1 MNIKVLHLVG
11 GSLSNGAAKGASIL
25 HEELL
30 NIGVNSKLLTDDSS
44 IDKISSKFF
53 FKKNVILIQQSL
65 FDKIL
70 NLFFVNIQKIIKS
83 LFLHSPRE
91 TFTLSLFGFDITK
104 RKEYKEADLLHIH
117 WLSEGF
123 INLKSL
129 SKVNKP
135 IIWTMRDEWA
145 YTGGAHYKSD
155 FKKYE
160 KGHISKLLKNYK
172 KKIYNKNFQ
181 FVALSNWL
189 KTKAEK
195 SDIINKSQI
204 IKIDNNIQLKD
215 FILIDKD
222 GAKSIL
228 GLTTEK
234 QIILYGA
241 QNPQSERKGWKIF
254 LETLKVLDKSKF
266 FLLIFGK
273 FWSHELLDKIG
284 VNYKSLGFVT
294 NQHILN
300 ALYSSGDIFVAS
312 SLQDAWPKT
321 FAEAMYCATPAV
333 CFDQTSISEIV
344 EHKKNGFIVK
354 KREAKAL
361 KEGIIWLLDET
372 KKNNLIGLQARE
384 KIKNYD
390 PKIIAKKYLNL
401 YKKKLLK

>member
-30 NIGVNSKLLTDDSS
+30 NVGVDSKLLTDDSS

-53 FKKNVILIQQSL
+53 FKENVILIQQSL

-70 NLFFVNIQKIIKS
+70 NKFFVNIQKIIKS
-83 LFLHSPRE
+83 LFLHRPRE

-123 INLKSL
+123 IDLKSL
-129 SKVNKP
+129 SKVDKP

-145 YTGGAHYKSD
+145 FTGGAHYKSD
-155 FKKYE
+155 FEEYE
-160 KGHISKLLKNYK
+160 KGYISKLLKNYK

-195 SDIINKSQI
+195 SEIINNNQI

-215 FILIDKD
+215 LIVIDKD
-222 GAKSIL
+222 IAKSIL
-228 GLTTEK
+228 GLRTEK

-241 QNPQSERKGWKIF
+241 QNPQSQRKGWKIF
-254 LETLKVLDKSKF
+254 LETLKELDKSKF

-273 FWSHELLDKIG
+273 FWSHDLLDKMSI
-284 VNYKSLGFVT
+284 NYKSFGFVT

-300 ALYSSGDIFVAS
+300 AIYSSGDIFVAS

-354 KREAKAL
+354 KREPKAL
-361 KEGIIWLLDET
+361 KDGIIWLLDET

-390 PKIIAKKYLNL
+390 PNIIAMKYLNL
-401 YKKKLLK
+401 YKKKLFK

>member
-1 MNIKVLHLVG
+1 MKIKVLHLVG
-11 GSLSNGAAKGASIL
+11 GSLSNGAAKGANIL
-25 HEELL
+25 HEELQ
-30 NIGVNSKLLTDDSS
+30 NIGVSSKLLTDDSS
-44 IDKISSKFF
+44 IDNINSKNIY
-53 FKKNVILIQQSL
+53 KENVILIQKNL

-70 NLFFVNIQKIIKS
+70 RQFFVYIQKILKS

-104 RKEYKEADLLHIH
+104 RKEYEEADLLHIH

-123 INLKSL
+123 IRLKSL
-129 SKVNKP
+129 SKVDKP

-155 FKKYE
+155 FEKYE
-160 KGHISKLLKNYK
+160 KGYASKLLKIYK
-172 KKIYNKNFQ
+172 KKIYKKNFQ
-181 FVALSNWL
+181 FVALSKWL
-189 KTKAEK
+189 KVKAEK
-195 SDIINKSQI
+195 SGTINKSQI

-222 GAKSIL
+222 VAKSTL

-294 NQHILN
+294 NKYILN

>member
-1 MNIKVLHLVG
+1 MTINVLHIVG
-11 GSLSNGAAKGASIL
+11 GSLNNGAAKGANIL
-25 HEELL
+25 HEALL
-30 NIGVNSKLLTDDSS
+30 DLGVNSKILNDTHA
-44 IDKISSKFF
+44 
-53 FKKNVILIQQSL
+53 KNQINNVNLKNENIIFIQKNI
-65 FDKIL
+65 FDKVLHKIYIFVEKIL
-70 NLFFVNIQKIIKS
+70 KS
-83 LFLHSPRE
+83 FFLHSPRE
-91 TFTLSLFGFDITK
+91 TFTISLFGFDITK
-104 RKEYKEADLLHIH
+104 IKEYQEADLIHIH
-117 WLSEGF
+117 WFCQGF

-129 SKVNKP
+129 SKVDKP

-145 YTGGAHYKSD
+145 FTGGAHYKSD
-155 FKKYE
+155 FEKYE
-160 KGHISKLLKNYK
+160 KSYTSKLLKNYK
-172 KKIYNKNFQ
+172 KRIYNKNFQ

-215 FILIDKD
+215 FIPIDKD
-222 GAKSIL
+222 VSKSIL
-228 GLTTEK
+228 GLTTKK

-241 QNPQSERKGWKIF
+241 QNPQSQRKGWKIF

-294 NQHILN
+294 NKYILN

-354 KREAKAL
+354 KREPKAL
-361 KEGIIWLLDET
+361 KDGITWLLNKT

>member
-1 MNIKVLHLVG
+1 MKIKVLHLVG
-11 GSLSNGAAKGASIL
+11 GSLSNGAAKGANIL
-25 HEELL
+25 HEELQ
-30 NIGVNSKLLTDDSS
+30 NIGVSSKLLTDDSS
-44 IDKISSKFF
+44 IDNINSKNIY
-53 FKKNVILIQQSL
+53 KENVILIQKNL

-70 NLFFVNIQKIIKS
+70 RQFFVYIQKILKS

-104 RKEYKEADLLHIH
+104 RKEYEEADLLHIH

-123 INLKSL
+123 IRLKSL
-129 SKVNKP
+129 SKVDKP

-155 FKKYE
+155 FEKYE
-160 KGHISKLLKNYK
+160 KGYASKLLKIYK
-172 KKIYNKNFQ
+172 KKIYKKNFQ
-181 FVALSNWL
+181 FVALSKWL
-189 KTKAEK
+189 KVKAEK
-195 SDIINKSQI
+195 SGTINKSQI

-222 GAKSIL
+222 VAKSTL